1 MKKIIISV
9 LLLICLWTL
18 PAFAA
23 KKAVS
28 EEMKKHGEQCEYNIK
43 LLANALELYANDH
56 FVDYPT
62 NEQFQSKKFNKYI
75 FKALG
80 KEVKNTDRFYRCPPT
95 GWLKYERV
103 KNERAFRLYCPN
115 PQKYGLKTLSFT
127 SHEGFIKD
135 DGSAKSGGLDVKAEK
150 FAEQKMTDA
159 EKEEVNAVIK
169 ELFEA
174 YKNRKLDE
182 VMDLEEEAIVRTGK
196 AAEEKGKY
204 KMIEVYYAFRGTAND
219 VFRAEGFG
227 MEPMDLSRVI
237 YKKKGNK
244 YIASSPTPIIATKLV
259 TVGTMKV
266 RLRIAS
272 LTFEKIKGKMKI
284 VQMQMY

>member
-1 MKKIIISV
+1 MKKILIPV
-9 LLLICLWTL
+9 LLLLCLFTL

-28 EEMKKHGEQCEYNIK
+28 EEMKKHGERCEYNIK

-62 NEQFQSKKFNKYI
+62 NEQFRSKKFSKYI

-80 KEVKNTDRFYRCPPT
+80 KEVKNTDGFYRCPPS

-115 PQKYGLKTLSFT
+115 PQKYGLKKLSFT
-127 SHEGFIKD
+127 SHEGFVKD
-135 DGSAKSGGLDVKAEK
+135 DGSQKNSGLDVKVEK
-150 FAEQKMTDA
+150 VAEQKMTDT
-159 EKEEVNAVIK
+159 EKEEVNTVIK
-169 ELFEA
+169 ELYEA
-174 YKNRKLDE
+174 YKTKNLDK

-196 AAEEKGKY
+196 AAEERGKY

-227 MEPMDLSRVI
+227 MEPLDLSRVI

-259 TVGTMKV
+259 SVGTMKV
-266 RLRIAS
+266 RLRIAGI
-272 LTFEKIKGKMKI
+272 TFEKIKEKMTI